1 MNPKQH
7 VSKAV
12 DAVYMYNH
20 AVVPEEEVDKNTSWE
35 VKVLSPGDL
44 TNWVIH
50 LAEELCW
57 FSEAAGTDIWLDFY
71 FLNPGMSSTDL
82 Q

>member
-35 VKVLSPGDL
+35 VKVLPQAL
-44 TNWVIH
+44 LAQVISRIGSFTWQKN
-50 LAEELCW
+50 C
-57 FSEAAGTDIWLDFY
+57 AGSVKRLEQIYGWTFT
-71 FLNPGMSSTDL
+71 F
-82 Q
+82 